1 MKHPHQPIVFVV
13 DDNDDFRSALKWL
26 IESVGLAVELY
37 SCAEDFLEAN
47 CASRPGCLLLDM
59 RMPGIGG
66 MKLLEELQ
74 SGPLPSLPTIVIT
87 GHADVPT
94 AVQALKLGAFD
105 YIEKPT
111 IHQQLLDRIREALA
125 LDAGQR
131 SHAAELE
138 IIRLAINELTER
150 EYQVLELLA
159 TGKANKEVA
168 QLLALSERT
177 VEKYRAC
184 LMKKM
189 QADSLAALVRMWV
202 LHQTHT
208 ESTPKA

>member
-1 MKHPHQPIVFVV
+1 MKHPHQPTVFIV

-26 IESVGLAVELY
+26 IQSVGLAVEVY
-37 SCAEDFLEAN
+37 PCAEDFLEAN
-47 CASRPGCLLLDM
+47 CAGRPGCLLLDM
-59 RMPGIGG
+59 RMPGMGG

-125 LDAGQR
+125 LDASQR
-131 SHAAELE
+131 GHHAELG

-150 EYQVLELLA
+150 EYQILELLA

-177 VEKYRAC
+177 VEKYRAS

-189 QADSLAALVRMWV
+189 KADSLATLVRMWV
-202 LHQTHT
+202 LHQTHA